1 METSIAYTQAEIDLL
16 CHSLKHEYDE
26 YLADDL
32 RRAIRDIDNHEELLK
47 ERRLHHKYMDIETSS
62 VTGNYMLYGEGR
74 SFVIF
79 YNRLHLD
86 FEFWIRHLKHFL
98 YKAELKDMPLM
109 INTYFVKTL
118 ASWRLQIAK

>member
-1 METSIAYTQAEIDLL
+1 METSRTYTESEINLL
-16 CHSLKHEYDE
+16 CHSLKHEYDDH
-26 YLADDL
+26 LATDI
-32 RRAIRDIDNHEELLK
+32 RRAICDIGSPDPLLK
-47 ERRLHHKYMDIETSS
+47 ERCLHHKYLDTETSS
-62 VTGNYMLYGEGR
+62 VMGNYMHYGEGR

-98 YKAELKDMPLM
+98 YKAELKEMPLM
-109 INTYFVKTL
+109 INTYFIKTL